1 MSKEIVSARAI
12 TVADLKD
19 HKGCGP
25 HPFLYCEFCG
35 AEWSA
40 NKGDY
45 FTHPLDYVFTCCD
58 ENMRLVRKVVTYE
71 DVKL

>member
-1 MSKEIVSARAI
+1 MSKNI

-19 HKGCGP
+19 QTGTP
-25 HPFLYCEFCG
+25 NPSPFLYCDDCG

-45 FTHPLDYVFTCCD
+45 FTHARDYVFTCC
-58 ENMRLVRKVVTYE
+58 EQPMRLVRKVVSYV
-71 DVKL
+71 DVDT